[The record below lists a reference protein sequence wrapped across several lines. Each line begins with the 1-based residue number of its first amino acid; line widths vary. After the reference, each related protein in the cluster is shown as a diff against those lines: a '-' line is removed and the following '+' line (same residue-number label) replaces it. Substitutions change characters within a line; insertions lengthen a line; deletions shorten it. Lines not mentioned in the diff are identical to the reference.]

1 MVPTSKRKKNIQ
13 IKGIAASAGIAIGPV
28 YKLSGDVI
36 KVEERDILPNEV
48 DREIKR
54 FDRAIDITRQEL
66 HEIQNQARE
75 KIDKDASEIFD
86 AHQLLLDDQVII
98 DETKKQIA
106 RQLKNADFIYNEIMK
121 KYQKSLENAD
131 DEFFMGRV
139 ADIKDVKRRLIRNIQ
154 GKKPVAFA
162 NLVKKSIIVA
172 HDLTPSETILLD
184 KKMVLAFVTD
194 KGGKNSH
201 AAIMARSMEI
211 PSVVG
216 AQNISEFVK
225 TGDLVI
231 IDGTSGDIIINPSK
245 RTLDKYVNLRTEYD
259 ELTKKL
265 SVFRNLP
272 SRTLDGKDVELSA
285 NLDFVDEIK
294 SVINYGAQGVG
305 LFRTEYIY
313 LTRDTF
319 PTEDEEYNEYCRIVE
334 SIHPHPV
341 IIRTLDIG
349 GDKNPRYIQFPQED
363 NPALGCRGIR
373 FSLDHWKI
381 LKSQLTAILRAS
393 AKGNVKIL
401 LPMISCHEEITHAK
415 ALIDQ
420 VKGDLLS
427 KKIPFDPNVEIGVM
441 VETPSAA
448 LMADVLAQEVNFL
461 SIGTNDL
468 IQYTLAVDRGNI
480 KVAHLYKRM
489 PPAVLRLIRDVI
501 IAGHRQGV
509 WVGICGEMAADPLA
523 ILVLLGLD
531 IDELSVSPP
540 MLPEVKKIIRSVT
553 FKDAE
558 QIAEK
563 ALQMRTSEQIET
575 YLKNVYRTRYR
586 MKVI

>member
-1 MVPTSKRKKNIQ
+1 MTPTSKKRKNIQ
-13 IKGIAASAGIAIGPV
+13 IKGIAASAGIAIGVV

-36 KVEERDILPNEV
+36 KVEERDIPPEEV
-48 DREIKR
+48 DREIKK
-54 FDRAIDITRQEL
+54 FDRAIDLTRQEL
-66 HEIQNQARE
+66 HEIQKQARD

-86 AHQLLLDDQVII
+86 AHQMLLDDQVII
-98 DETKKQIA
+98 KETKLQIA
-106 RQLKNADFIYNEIMK
+106 NQLKNADFVYHQLMK
-121 KYQKSLENAD
+121 KYQDSLENAD

-154 GKKPVAFA
+154 GKKPVSFKS
-162 NLVKKSIIVA
+162 LVKKSVIVA
-172 HDLTPSETILLD
+172 RDLTPSETVMLD
-184 KKMVLAFVTD
+184 KNKVLAFATD

-216 AQNISEFVK
+216 AQNISELVQ

-231 IDGTSGDIIINPSK
+231 LDGNNGDIIINPSK
-245 RTLDKYVNLRTEYD
+245 RILDKYVYLRTEYD
-259 ELTKKL
+259 ELTKSL
-265 SVFRNLP
+265 SAFRNLP

-285 NLDFVDEIK
+285 NLDFADEIK

-313 LTRDTF
+313 LTRDQL
-319 PTEDEEYNEYCRIVE
+319 PSEEEEFAEYCRITE
-334 SIHPHPV
+334 SIYPHPV

-349 GDKNPRYIQFPQED
+349 GDKNPRYLSFPEED
-363 NPALGCRGIR
+363 NPALGSRGIR
-373 FSLDHWKI
+373 FSLDHRKI

-401 LPMISCHEEITHAK
+401 LPMISCHEEISHAR

-420 VKGDLLS
+420 VKGDLRS
-427 KKIPFDPNVEIGVM
+427 KKIPYDPNIEIGIM
-441 VETPSAA
+441 IETPSAA
-448 LMADVLAQEVNFL
+448 LMADVLAEDVDFL

-489 PPAVLRLIRDVI
+489 PLAVLRLIRDVI
-501 IAGHRQGV
+501 IAGHRKGV

-540 MLPEVKKIIRSVT
+540 MLPEVKKIIRLVT

-563 ALQMRTSEQIET
+563 ALQMKTSDQIET

>member
-489 PPAVLRLIRDVI
+489 PPAILRLIRDVI